1 MKKRTTRLLAIV
13 GFLFAIGAVG
23 AQQYFAMTDPKPH
36 EEAAEAVANAAN
48 AVSDWANDRGERS
61 VEVVLL
67 IGQTPNIVSV
77 RALLTMEG
85 GGHLSTVCAT
95 LPRVHDAINLM
106 LFDQIRDGI
115 VKGRAGGGV
124 DLASYE
130 APLKERLNRAYEEP
144 PIEAIRLS
152 RGNAAMGDWG
162 CTDKNARRD
171 KGDKP
176 QESAHH

>member
-1 MKKRTTRLLAIV
+1 MKKRLTRVLAII

-23 AQQYFAMTDPKPH
+23 AQQYLAMTDGKPH
-36 EEAAEAVANAAN
+36 VEAAEAVANVAN
-48 AVSDWANDRGERS
+48 AALDWTNDRGERH

-77 RALLTMEG
+77 RALLTMRG
-85 GGHLSTVCAT
+85 GSHLSAVCAT

-115 VKGRAGGGV
+115 VKGYPGGGV
-124 DLASYE
+124 ELAAYE
-130 APLKERLNRAYEEP
+130 APLKERLNRSYDEP
-144 PIEAIRLS
+144 TIETLRLS
-152 RGNAAMGDWG
+152 RGNAAMGDSG

-171 KGDKP
+171 KP
-176 QESAHH
+176 QEAAHH